1 MADGTGPVPVLCF
14 PPAGAGASFFHAWRA
29 GSPRLRICPVELPG
43 RERRFAEPPHTDLRQ
58 LAGQLAGEVAGQVG
72 TADRVLFFGH
82 SLGAVLA
89 YETVRALA
97 AAGTLT
103 GRQAALVV
111 SGSAAPGIPRPY
123 PLSGR
128 PDDAFLDG
136 FRRIVGGDHPAL
148 DHPAL
153 DHPALD
159 DPELRELVLPV
170 LRADVQMHESYR
182 PVPGEPLAIPV
193 VCLRGAQ
200 DPLVT
205 PDGADRWAG
214 VTTGRFV
221 RHELP
226 GEHMFLVP
234 AWRSVLELIETVHVA
249 EGTRV

>member
-1 MADGTGPVPVLCF
+1 MADGTGPVPVFCF

-43 RERRFAEPPHTDLRQ
+43 RERRFAEPPHTDLRV

-72 TADRVLFFGH
+72 QVGTVDRVLFFGH

-97 AAGTLT
+97 AAGALT

-128 PDDAFLDG
+128 PDEAFLDG
-136 FRRIVGGDHPAL
+136 LRRIVGGDL
-148 DHPAL
+148 
-153 DHPALD
+153 PALD

-170 LRADVQMHESYR
+170 LRADVLMHESYR

-193 VCLRGAQ
+193 VCLRGSQ

-221 RHELP
+221 RHEFP
-226 GEHMFLVP
+226 GGHMFLVP
-234 AWRSVLELIETVHVA
+234 AWRSVLELIETVDVA
-249 EGTRV
+249 EGTKV